1 MWTDVYTVKVLSVF
15 YLVSL
20 SIQVPQNNAVA
31 SSSRSTPSTYP
42 LPPASSSL
50 TTIHNNS
57 SSDLAL
63 GFIKTHRIRISF
75 FSASSGLEMEM
86 QEVGEEGLIT
96 RDNNYFWRYPRWI
109 NDSGEW
115 VLSPDFQMRLAT
127 IDNTTMSTMTR
138 TLQMRLV
145 KVL

>member
-1 MWTDVYTVKVLSVF
+1 MWADVYTVKVLSVF

-57 SSDLAL
+57 SSNLAL
-63 GFIKTHRIRISF
+63 GFIQTHRIPISF

-86 QEVGEEGLIT
+86 QEVGEGMIT

-115 VLSPDFQMRLAT
+115 VLSPDFQMRLGT
-127 IDNTTMSTMTR
+127 IDNTTMSTMTQ